1 MSNPLISIIIISYN
15 LEEYIAKCI
24 NSVKAFKG
32 KEIEIVIVDNFSE
45 DNSLDIINKQIEN
58 NDRIR
63 VIKNEQNNGPMA
75 ARIQGLNAARG
86 EYLLFID
93 GDDYI
98 NSDSIK
104 KLCEI
109 AKYKKYDCILFN
121 YMIEDE
127 FNNKIRPWDSNFYKK
142 NNKHIMIEY
151 DYLNSLFN
159 TNVNFSIWTKLI
171 KKNFLEGLKNI
182 NYLSKLFYAEDLAL
196 SYLIAINKPVV
207 YVLDESVY
215 YYVQRKS
222 SLMHNIDYRILDITK
237 SINFIKYELEAEKLL
252 DKYKEEFEYLVYKHI
267 YFYRKDDIYANNSFG
282 KKIFSKWK
290 NYNIKIYN
298 NKYYKK
304 LYNNENIKQ
313 RFLNKII
320 LKSYFLGVLYYKLK
334 DRR

>member
-24 NSVKAFKG
+24 NSIKAFKG

-109 AKYKKYDCILFN
+109 AKYKK
-121 YMIEDE
+121 
-127 FNNKIRPWDSNFYKK
+127 
-142 NNKHIMIEY
+142 
-151 DYLNSLFN
+151 
-159 TNVNFSIWTKLI
+159 
-171 KKNFLEGLKNI
+171 
-182 NYLSKLFYAEDLAL
+182 
-196 SYLIAINKPVV
+196 
-207 YVLDESVY
+207 
-215 YYVQRKS
+215 
-222 SLMHNIDYRILDITK
+222 
-237 SINFIKYELEAEKLL
+237 
-252 DKYKEEFEYLVYKHI
+252 
-267 YFYRKDDIYANNSFG
+267 
-282 KKIFSKWK
+282 
-290 NYNIKIYN
+290 
-298 NKYYKK
+298 
-304 LYNNENIKQ
+304 
-313 RFLNKII
+313 
-320 LKSYFLGVLYYKLK
+320 
-334 DRR
+334 

>member
-142 NNKHIMIEY
+142 NNKNIMIEY

-182 NYLSKLFYAEDLAL
+182 NSLSKLFYAEDLAL

-222 SLMHNIDYRILDITK
+222 
-237 SINFIKYELEAEKLL
+237 
-252 DKYKEEFEYLVYKHI
+252 
-267 YFYRKDDIYANNSFG
+267 
-282 KKIFSKWK
+282 
-290 NYNIKIYN
+290 
-298 NKYYKK
+298 
-304 LYNNENIKQ
+304 
-313 RFLNKII
+313 
-320 LKSYFLGVLYYKLK
+320 
-334 DRR
+334 